1 MAMKVSLIT
10 PAPKGSHGG
19 NRVTAER
26 WAAVLRK
33 LGHQPTIATTWD
45 GKPADMMVALHAWR
59 SAESI
64 RRWREANPTA
74 PLIVALTGSDI
85 YRYQHSHPEETLES
99 MARADRLV
107 GLHDLVRNDIPAR
120 FHRKL
125 VVIRQ
130 SAPVVRRARPVARW
144 FEVLVVG
151 PLREE
156 KDPMRTAFAVR
167 ELPESSRL
175 RVIHLGGADEPV
187 WADSARGEMERNPR
201 YVWKGE
207 VSHGAVRRAMARA
220 RLMVLSSHLEGGANA
235 ISEAVMTRL
244 PVLATAI
251 PGSVGLLGLDYPGYF
266 PIGDAVALRQLLQR
280 CENEPDFLTLLARR
294 CQARMDLFR
303 PARERDAWRSLI
315 GAIVA
320 GGRAPGG
327 RALGGRGGRR
337 VG

>member
-1 MAMKVSLIT
+1 MKISLIT
-10 PAPKGSHGG
+10 PGPKSPRGG

-26 WAAVLRK
+26 WAAILRK
-33 LGHQPTIATTWD
+33 LGHQPAIAATWD
-45 GKPADMMVALHAWR
+45 GKSADMMIALNAWR

-64 RRWREANPTA
+64 RRWREAIPEA
-74 PLIVALTGSDI
+74 PLVVALTGSDI

-107 GLHDLVRNDIPAR
+107 GLHDLVHNDIPVH

-125 VVIRQ
+125 VIIHQ
-130 SAPVVRRARPVARW
+130 SAPVVRRVKPVVRW

-175 RVIHLGGADEPV
+175 RVVHLGGADEPV

-201 YVWKGE
+201 YVWKGD
-207 VSHGAVRRAMARA
+207 VSHGEVRRTMARA

-280 CENEPDFLTLLARR
+280 CEDDPDFLVLLARQ
-294 CQARMDLFR
+294 CQTRMDLFR
-303 PARERDAWRSLI
+303 PTRERAAWRALI
-315 GAIVA
+315 AALAPGGQAH
-320 GGRAPGG
+320 GGRA
-327 RALGGRGGRR
+327 RRR